1 MIMKKNRQL
10 IGRGI
15 SPGYVSGNAYIYKD
29 ILERDY
35 NLYPISEQETEKE
48 YKRISQAFKKTHHD
62 LTILTRSV
70 ERELDKDLAD
80 IFRSHKMILKNPS
93 LLKDI
98 KVELEKECVN
108 AEHIIKTVFTR
119 YQYNL
124 SSLEHSFLRERADDI
139 ADLAKRLIQSLL
151 GVENLLETVPPDI
164 ILIAKR
170 LSPSDIVFLRKKSI
184 LGIVVEFCGTDSHS
198 AILARGMGIPVISGI
213 TNVLEQIENGEEL
226 LLDGITGR
234 VILQHDEKQ
243 KEDFNQHNREYNKVL
258 VDAKKA
264 CRDPAITRDGMH
276 ISVMANICC
285 YEDAHLAR
293 KNGADGIGLY
303 RLEQLYLDQKTLP
316 TEHELT
322 KKLRLSLKPVENLP
336 ITVRLL
342 DVGADKAIPYLN
354 YAHEYNLLFSRRGV
368 RLLLDYRELMSSQIN
383 ALLKLSGEFSL
394 RIIVPMVTLAEDMK
408 QVREMTEILA
418 KQLGINKIPPLGAM
432 IETPAAALC
441 AAEIA
446 QYAEFFSIGTN
457 DLTQYVM
464 AAGREEEFMSQYY
477 IQNHPAVLELMRQ
490 VCQAVPDYEIE
501 ICGELAGNPNAI
513 PGLLKMG
520 IKHLSVFP
528 LCIPVIKE
536 VIRNS

>member
-1 MIMKKNRQL
+1 M
-10 IGRGI
+10 
-15 SPGYVSGNAYIYKD
+15 
-29 ILERDY
+29 
-35 NLYPISEQETEKE
+35 
-48 YKRISQAFKKTHHD
+48 
-62 LTILTRSV
+62 
-70 ERELDKDLAD
+70 
-80 IFRSHKMILKNPS
+80 
-93 LLKDI
+93 
-98 KVELEKECVN
+98 
-108 AEHIIKTVFTR
+108 
-119 YQYNL
+119 
-124 SSLEHSFLRERADDI
+124 
-139 ADLAKRLIQSLL
+139 
-151 GVENLLETVPPDI
+151 
-164 ILIAKR
+164 
-170 LSPSDIVFLRKKSI
+170 
-184 LGIVVEFCGTDSHS
+184 
-198 AILARGMGIPVISGI
+198 
-213 TNVLEQIENGEEL
+213 
-226 LLDGITGR
+226 
-234 VILQHDEKQ
+234 
-243 KEDFNQHNREYNKVL
+243 
-258 VDAKKA
+258 
-264 CRDPAITRDGMH
+264 
-276 ISVMANICC
+276 
-285 YEDAHLAR
+285 
-293 KNGADGIGLY
+293 
-303 RLEQLYLDQKTLP
+303 
-316 TEHELT
+316 
-322 KKLRLSLKPVENLP
+322 P